1 MAKVERGC
9 RSRFWRAPS
18 RQERKML
25 VVIPKT
31 SSHRW
36 LPKSAPPSQVGP
48 VVVAAVAAG
57 SMAVAA
63 GSMAVGVI
71 SIMRASPEQVT
82 SALQVGTPLAQAVGK
97 EGLGGDLAQT
107 GVSFGMGANFET
119 FIPAENPQI
128 SG

>member
-1 MAKVERGC
+1 MASQIG
-9 RSRFWRAPS
+9 ST
-18 RQERKML
+18 L
-25 VVIPKT
+25 V
-31 SSHRW
+31 
-36 LPKSAPPSQVGP
+36 KSAP

-97 EGLGGDLAQT
+97 EGLGGVAAAGKEGL
-107 GVSFGMGANFET
+107 GVVQVAADEKEGLL
-119 FIPAENPQI
+119 
-128 SG
+128 

>member
-1 MAKVERGC
+1 MAKVERRMQISVWLARRLGKNGRC
-9 RSRFWRAPS
+9 LPRQKANTDIAPMAS
-18 RQERKML
+18 QIGSTL
-25 VVIPKT
+25 VG
-31 SSHRW
+31 
-36 LPKSAPPSQVGP
+36 SAP

-97 EGLGGDLAQT
+97 KGLGGVAAAGKEGLGVVAADEKEGLL
-107 GVSFGMGANFET
+107 
-119 FIPAENPQI
+119 
-128 SG
+128 

>member
-1 MAKVERGC
+1 MAKVER
-9 RSRFWRAPS
+9 RMQISVWRAPS
-18 RQERKML
+18 RQERKMFGRNSEHFIAPMASQIGSTL
-25 VVIPKT
+25 V
-31 SSHRW
+31 
-36 LPKSAPPSQVGP
+36 KSAP

-97 EGLGGDLAQT
+97 EGLGGVAAAGKEGL
-107 GVSFGMGANFET
+107 GVVAADEKEGLL
-119 FIPAENPQI
+119 
-128 SG
+128 